1 MEWTKKARQILR
13 AEIVLQGFSYK
24 ILAGKLRDI
33 GVEETERSIINK
45 LSRGT
50 FSFVFALQC
59 MHVMGVSLLRVE
71 ASSRPPNDQSAG

>member
-1 MEWTKKARQILR
+1 MEWTKAARQILR
-13 AEIVLQGFSYK
+13 AEIVHQGLSYK
-24 ILAGKLRDI
+24 VLAGRLRDI

-59 MHVMGVSLLRVE
+59 LHVMGVDLLRVG
-71 ASSRPPNDQSAG
+71 APGRRPNDPSP